1 MNIELY
7 INNLKFIHPR
17 PSGLVGRDAEN
28 RQKQKKA
35 LSSSPIFILFF
46 WLSQN
51 WKKKERKKERK
62 KRRTLDATADWLT
75 DWQNDF
81 HEHWILF

>member
-46 WLSQN
+46 
-51 WKKKERKKERK
+51 
-62 KRRTLDATADWLT
+62 
-75 DWQNDF
+75 
-81 HEHWILF
+81 